1 MSKMTI
7 EEFKK
12 KKINSI
18 SPVFKLFYFLYISDI
33 QVTDKKVWNNNN
45 DFGYRTREVNPYNPL
60 SYILLLFLLPI
71 AFMING
77 VNRETFIDIKKLFI
91 YR

>member
-12 KKINSI
+12 NKINSMFPLI
-18 SPVFKLFYFLYISDI
+18 KICYFLYITDI
-33 QVTDKKVWNNNN
+33 EVTDKKVWNNNN
-45 DFGYRTREVNPYNPL
+45 DFSYRIREVNPYNPL

-71 AFMING
+71 AVFIIG
-77 VNRETFIDIKKLFI
+77 VNSELVDNVKKLFI

>member
-12 KKINSI
+12 NKINSI
-18 SPVFKLFYFLYISDI
+18 SPLFKLCYFLYISDI
-33 QVTDKKVWNNNN
+33 KVTDKNVWKDNN
-45 DFGYRTREVNPYNPL
+45 DFNYRVREVNPYNPL
-60 SYILLLFLLPI
+60 SYILLLFFLPI
-71 AFMING
+71 ALLING
-77 VNRETFIDIKKLFI
+77 FNRDSFEDIKKLFI